1 MRIRQ
6 AALALLAA
14 SLLIS
19 AGEASAQQAVIDN
32 ANLTQAL
39 NQVRAW
45 GQQYGQM
52 TTQIQNQLAL
62 ANSLNGIRNLGQIY
76 NNIRV
81 TATVPKNLPQLLQ
94 QTNSMAGL
102 ATQVATVTTSTL
114 ATTEQ
119 RGYQIQQLMAS
130 IAATRDPK
138 AIAEVQARMA
148 AEQAA
153 VGNDANRIA
162 IMDIQQRAQQQL
174 IDQQLKA
181 QADAMV
187 SSNKITVPN
196 FSQQTLGH

>member
-62 ANSLNGIRNLGQIY
+62 ANSLNGVRNLGQIY

>member
-6 AALALLAA
+6 AALSLLAA

-19 AGEASAQQAVIDN
+19 AGAASAQQAVIDN

-162 IMDIQQRAQQQL
+162 VMDIQQRAQQQL

-181 QADAMV
+181 RADAMV